1 MAPCNTHQ
9 NTPFT
14 PPFRKIPSYHHLT
27 TREEESPTEFHI
39 IALVV
44 IFGVVVLLFLFVFI
58 MSFAPWRK
66 ISRRAQYEQ
75 VDQEE
80 AHELEGNERQ
90 DWPLIVDTH
99 PVNPRRPCLEEQI
112 RKLWESSREKQRSP
126 ARVAKTRDSMDLN
139 DFDDVDLATPWKKDQ
154 TYDPKTNYK
163 DDVEDKGERK
173 WVKQPVKGQGANHKT
188 SDENASNKST
198 NAKKLA

>member
-14 PPFRKIPSYHHLT
+14 PPFRKIPSYHSLA
-27 TREEESPTEFHI
+27 TREEDSPPESHI
-39 IALVV
+39 IALAVT
-44 IFGVVVLLFLFVFI
+44 FGVVVLLFLFVFI

-66 ISRRAQYEQ
+66 ISRKTQYER

-80 AHELEGNERQ
+80 AHELQGDERQ

-99 PVNPRRPCLEEQI
+99 SVNPPRPRLEEQI
-112 RKLWESSREKQRSP
+112 RKLWESSRKKQRSP
-126 ARVAKTRDSMDLN
+126 AVAKTRDSMDLS

-154 TYDPKTNYK
+154 TYDPQTNYR

-173 WVKQPVKGQGANHKT
+173 WVKQPVKGQGANHK
-188 SDENASNKST
+188 SGDGSNKST
-198 NAKKLA
+198 KKLA

>member
-27 TREEESPTEFHI
+27 TREEESPGESHI
-39 IALVV
+39 IALAV

-66 ISRRAQYEQ
+66 ISRR
-75 VDQEE
+75 V
-80 AHELEGNERQ
+80 HK
-90 DWPLIVDTH
+90 P
-99 PVNPRRPCLEEQI
+99 PRPRLEEQI

-126 ARVAKTRDSMDLN
+126 ARVAKTRDSMDLGE
-139 DFDDVDLATPWKKDQ
+139 FDDVDLATPWKKDQ

-173 WVKQPVKGQGANHKT
+173 WVKQPVKGRGANHK
-188 SDENASNKST
+188 SGDESNKST
-198 NAKKLA
+198 NNKKLA